1 MPAEWEGDGMAKPQ
15 RMTRDAW
22 AALAAKGEA
31 PDAILTKQ
39 YVAEIVRVTDD
50 GEDEPMP
57 QECDFVISTESVD
70 RDHDTIALD
79 GWKLANYRKNPVVLW
94 AHDYRMPPIGRSKRI
109 AVKDGALRAR
119 VEFAPAEAYPLA
131 ETVRRLVFGG
141 FLKTASVGFRPMK
154 HVFNSERGGVDFSE
168 QELLEW
174 SIVPVP
180 SNPEALSDAKAA
192 GIDVEPFVA
201 WATDLLKSLAIEA
214 PSSSVTKPRVLP
226 PDDGKCPAGY
236 SMGDDGMCH
245 EKATL
250 TGDDLRLIAVEIRK
264 VGVVTAEQLGIFA
277 SRVTRLEATH
287 AIAVEPDVLTLD
299 ADPPPDDALG
309 LSDDEVRA
317 AFAAALKD
325 VVDAQVRGAID
336 ALRGRV
342 D

>member
-1 MPAEWEGDGMAKPQ
+1 MAKPQ

-31 PDAILTKQ
+31 PDAVLTKQ

-57 QECDFVISTESVD
+57 HECDFVISTESVD
-70 RDHDTIALD
+70 RDRDTIALD

-214 PSSSVTKPRVLP
+214 PSSSVTKLRVLP

-236 SMGDDGMCH
+236 AMGDDGMCH
-245 EKATL
+245 EKAPAGEGRDFGQAIGAL
-250 TGDDLRLIAVEIRK
+250 TD
-264 VGVVTAEQLGIFA
+264 
-277 SRVTRLEATH
+277 RVRVLEHQVQTVA
-287 AIAVEPDVLTLD
+287 EPDVLTLE
-299 ADPPPDDALG
+299 ADSTSDDAIG
-309 LSDDEVRA
+309 LSDDDVRA

-336 ALRGRV
+336 ALRGRME
-342 D
+342 